1 MKLVCLEFYLNCG
14 FLVEDSVSLRIFFS
28 SEVGLTEVVVWF
40 VKWVQGLLG
49 LRFVERY
56 DGRCA
61 EHGY

>member
-1 MKLVCLEFYLNCG
+1 MLFIFVLGG
-14 FLVEDSVSLRIFFS
+14 FDF
-28 SEVGLTEVVVWF
+28 TEVVVWF

-56 DGRCA
+56 EGGCA